1 MLIAQI
7 TDTHIVPKGE
17 LLYERVDS
25 AANLA
30 QVVRQIFK
38 LDTLPNCVLLTGDLT
53 DRGTPAAYAHLRELI
68 APLTMP
74 VYAIPGNHDRREPL
88 RAAFSDCAWMP
99 KGAGDPV
106 SYSFDIGPL
115 RICAL
120 DTLIEGEDGGAL
132 GADQLTWLDAC
143 LSDGKDRPAIVMLHH
158 PPVKSGIPSMDAVR
172 LQSPENFGAII
183 ERHSNVERVICGHL
197 HRTMHVR
204 WRGTTVS
211 VSPSTVDQIRLAFHA
226 QTRPASIAEPMG
238 YQLHYWDDNDG
249 LITHMVPV
257 GNFANPIPYA

>member
-30 QVVRQIFK
+30 QVVRQIQEF
-38 LDTLPNCVLLTGDLT
+38 DTPADCVLLTGDLT
-53 DRGTPAAYAHLRELI
+53 DGGTPAAYAHLRELI
-68 APLTMP
+68 RPLNMP
-74 VYAIPGNHDRREPL
+74 IYAIPGNHDLREPM

-99 KGAGDPV
+99 KGAGEPV
-106 SYSFDIGPL
+106 CYSFDIGPL

-120 DTLIEGEDGGAL
+120 DTLVEGEAGGAL
-132 GADQLTWLDAC
+132 GADQLTRLDAS
-143 LSDGKDRPAIVMLHH
+143 LTSGKDRPAIVMLHH
-158 PPVKSGIPSMDAVR
+158 PPVKSGIQSMDAMR
-172 LQSPENFGAII
+172 LQSPEAFGAII
-183 ERHSNVERVICGHL
+183 ERHGNVERVICGHL

-211 VSPSTVDQIRLAFHA
+211 VAPSTVDQIHLAFRA
-226 QTRPASIAEPMG
+226 RTQPASIAEPIG
-238 YQLHYWDDNDG
+238 YQLHYWDDDDR
-249 LITHMVPV
+249 LITHMAPV
-257 GNFANPIPYA
+257 GNFASPIPYA

>member
-30 QVVRQIFK
+30 QVVRQILQ
-38 LDTLPNCVLLTGDLT
+38 LDTPADCVLLTGDLT
-53 DRGTPAAYAHLRELI
+53 DGGTAAAYAQLRELI
-68 APLTMP
+68 RPLNMP
-74 VYAIPGNHDRREPL
+74 IYAIPGNHDLREPM

-99 KGAGDPV
+99 KGAGDRV
-106 SYSFDIGPL
+106 CYSFDMGPL

-120 DTLIEGEDGGAL
+120 DTLVEGEAGGAL
-132 GADQLTWLDAC
+132 DAAQLTRLDAA
-143 LSDGKDRPAIVMLHH
+143 LTSGKDRPAIVMLHH
-158 PPVKSGIPSMDAVR
+158 PPVKSGIPSMDAMR
-172 LQSPENFGAII
+172 LRSPETLGAVI
-183 ERHSNVERVICGHL
+183 ERHANVERVICGHL

-211 VSPSTVDQIRLAFHA
+211 VAPSTVDQIHLAFRE
-226 QTRPASIAEPMG
+226 QTQPASIAEPMG
-238 YQLHYWDDNDG
+238 YQLHYWDDDDR

-257 GNFANPIPYA
+257 GNFASPIPYA